1 MAKRASEDPIPA
13 AKRVKE
19 NVDAMGCLLLL
30 LQRDA
35 KASAKE
41 VVEVKE
47 RNRYLSQQVH
57 RLDNYTAELEGRLAT
72 MENLVGNLLSG
83 GNHVIV
89 ESHVHAMQSNGDYDM
104 TDLNRL
110 LEEYETEDE
119 NGWWF
124 DDIENQM

>member
-1 MAKRASEDPIPA
+1 MSKRASEGPVPA

-19 NVDAMGCLLLL
+19 NIDAMGCLLLL

-35 KASAKE
+35 QASKKE

-47 RNRYLSQQVH
+47 RNRYLSEQVH

-72 MENLVGNLLSG
+72 MENLVGNLLNG

-89 ESHVHAMQSNGDYDM
+89 ESHIHGMQEHGDYDM

-124 DDIENQM
+124 DDVENQM